1 MFGPPLKQVNDWYML
16 TQLANFRA
24 GVRGAKPGDT
34 SGALMRPMS
43 MTLAD
48 EQAMRDVIAYI
59 TTLAN

>member
-1 MFGPPLKQVNDWYML
+1 ML
-16 TQLANFRA
+16 TQLVNFRA
-24 GVRGAKPGDT
+24 GVRGAKAGDT